1 MRTKTEIVILNWN
14 GAGHLRRFL
23 PSVLASVPEG
33 VGVVVADNGSTDD
46 SLGVLEREFPAV
58 GRIVLDRNYGFAG
71 GYNRALEYLD
81 ADYFILLN
89 SDVETPAG
97 WVEPLVE
104 TLDRVPEGVG
114 VVVADNGSTDDSLGV
129 LEREFPAVG
138 RIVLDRNYGFAG
150 GYNRALEYLDAD
162 YFILLNSDVETPAGW
177 VEPLVETLDRD
188 RTVAAVAPKL
198 LSLVE
203 PARFE
208 YAGASG
214 GFIDYLGY
222 PFCRGRILQC
232 VERDEGQYDDARD
245 VFWASGAAFCCRA
258 EVFRALG
265 GFDEDFF
272 AHMEE
277 IDLCWRMQ
285 LAGYRVRIE
294 PRSRVYHLG
303 GGSLAQGSPSK
314 VFYNHR
320 NNLAMLYKCASPVQR
335 SVVAIVRPVLDS
347 CAALSYL
354 MQGRPDYVRAVGRA
368 WRDFLR
374 AHKALAAKR
383 RAVRGAVKGKPRG
396 IYCGSIVLRYLLGRR
411 RFGKLL

>member
-1 MRTKTEIVILNWN
+1 MILNWN

-23 PSVLASVPEG
+23 PSVLAS
-33 VGVVVADNGSTDD
+33 
-46 SLGVLEREFPAV
+46 
-58 GRIVLDRNYGFAG
+58 
-71 GYNRALEYLD
+71 
-81 ADYFILLN
+81 
-89 SDVETPAG
+89 
-97 WVEPLVE
+97 
-104 TLDRVPEGVG
+104 VPEGVG

-222 PFCRGRILQC
+222 PFCRGRILKHL
-232 VERDEGQYDDARD
+232 ERDHGQYDDCRR
-245 VFWASGAAFCCRA
+245 VFWTSGAAMCCRRS
-258 EVFRALG
+258 VFMELG
-265 GFDEDFF
+265 GFAPEFF

-285 LAGYRVRIE
+285 MAGYAVEVE

-303 GGSLAQGSPSK
+303 GGTLAADSPNK
-314 VFYNHR
+314 IFYNHR
-320 NNLAMLYKCASPVQR
+320 NNLAMLYRCATSWQR
-335 SVVAIVRPVLDS
+335 IVVAVLRPLLDAA
-347 CAALSYL
+347 AALSYL
-354 MQGRPDYVRAVGRA
+354 AGGRA
-368 WRDFLR
+368 RAAWAVCRAYADFIR
-374 AHKALAAKR
+374 WHGRLASER
-383 RAVRGAVKGKPRG
+383 RRIRSAAVRPG
-396 IYCGSIVLRYLLGRR
+396 IIDTVYRGSIVVRYMT
-411 RFGKLL
+411 GKREFEKMM